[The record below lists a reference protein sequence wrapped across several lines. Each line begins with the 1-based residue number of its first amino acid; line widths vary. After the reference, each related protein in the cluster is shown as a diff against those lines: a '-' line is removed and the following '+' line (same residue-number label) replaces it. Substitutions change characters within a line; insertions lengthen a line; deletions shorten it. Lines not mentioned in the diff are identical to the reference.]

1 MLKKRVITSIIL
13 GLLVLIS
20 IFYVPPFVFD
30 LLALL
35 ITILTAWE
43 FSNLFSWNYEKRIG
57 FLVVLVLTLLLTYLM
72 AVLPILIVGA
82 VLWMVAPY
90 FLWRY
95 VIDNRNYFTDFIWQ
109 ALLGIVTF
117 VPCWVGLVTIR
128 AGFGIEFVFLLLASV
143 WAIDIGSYFVG
154 MFWGRRLLVPK
165 ISPKKTVEGLLGGV
179 LMAFA
184 VAIIGVLL
192 LKFNPMRSSELSVNF
207 NTLSIFSLLML
218 VMVSCLWS
226 VIGDLFESMLKRLAG
241 VKDSGR
247 LLPGHGGIY
256 DRIDSLIA
264 AVPIFALGILLI

>member
-1 MLKKRVITSIIL
+1 
-13 GLLVLIS
+13 
-20 IFYVPPFVFD
+20 
-30 LLALL
+30 
-35 ITILTAWE
+35 
-43 FSNLFSWNYEKRIG
+43 
-57 FLVVLVLTLLLTYLM
+57 
-72 AVLPILIVGA
+72 
-82 VLWMVAPY
+82 
-90 FLWRY
+90 
-95 VIDNRNYFTDFIWQ
+95 
-109 ALLGIVTF
+109 
-117 VPCWVGLVTIR
+117 
-128 AGFGIEFVFLLLASV
+128 
-143 WAIDIGSYFVG
+143 
-154 MFWGRRLLVPK
+154 
-165 ISPKKTVEGLLGGV
+165 
-179 LMAFA
+179 MAFA